1 MLSKPISTLTVAG
14 QNMRKEVINWFT
26 QARADFRT
34 AGNSLKS
41 GDFYA
46 SAFFSQQAAE
56 KALKAL
62 YINVKRE
69 LPPGT
74 HSLIEIGKALKVPA
88 NLIPAIR
95 DLSPEYIITRYPNAA
110 YGIPADIY
118 DEEKAKDRLEKAK
131 AIVDWTRGKLKI
143 KP

>member
-1 MLSKPISTLTVAG
+1 
-14 QNMRKEVINWFT
+14 MRKEVIDWFT
-26 QARADFRT
+26 QAKADLRT
-34 AGNSLKS
+34 AENCLKS
-41 GDFYA
+41 KDYYA

-62 YINVKRE
+62 HINEKKE
-69 LPPGT
+69 LPPRT
-74 HSLIEIGKALKVPA
+74 HSLIEIGKALGVPT
-88 NLIPAIR
+88 NLASALR

-131 AIVDWTRGKLKI
+131 VILQWVRAKLKM

>member
-1 MLSKPISTLTVAG
+1 
-14 QNMRKEVINWFT
+14 MRKEVDDWYT
-26 QARADFRT
+26 QAMADLKT
-34 AGNSLKS
+34 AKNCLKS
-41 GDFYA
+41 GDYYA

-62 YINVKRE
+62 YIKEKKE
-69 LPPGT
+69 LPPRT
-74 HSLIEIGKALKVPA
+74 HSLIRIGQALDAPA
-88 NLIPAIR
+88 DITPALR

-118 DEEKAKDRLEKAK
+118 DEEKAKDRLRKARV
-131 AIVDWTRGKLKI
+131 ILQWVRERLRI

>member
-1 MLSKPISTLTVAG
+1 
-14 QNMRKEVINWFT
+14 MRKEVIDWFT
-26 QARADFRT
+26 QARADLRT
-34 AGNSLKS
+34 AENCLKS
-41 GDFYA
+41 RDYYA

-62 YINVKRE
+62 HINEKKE
-69 LPPGT
+69 LPPRT
-74 HSLIEIGKALKVPA
+74 HSLIEIGKAIVVPA
-88 NLIPAIR
+88 NLVSALR

-131 AIVDWTRGKLKI
+131 VIMQWVRAKLKI
-143 KP
+143 KA

>member
-1 MLSKPISTLTVAG
+1 MVQK
-14 QNMRKEVINWFT
+14 MRKEVIDWFT
-26 QARADFRT
+26 QSKADLRT
-34 AGNSLKS
+34 AENCLKS
-41 GDFYA
+41 ADYYA

-56 KALKAL
+56 KALKAFH
-62 YINVKRE
+62 INEKKE
-69 LPPGT
+69 LPPRT
-74 HSLIEIGKALKVPA
+74 HSLIEIGRTLKVPA
-88 NLIPAIR
+88 NLVPALR

-131 AIVDWTRGKLKI
+131 VILQWVREKLKI